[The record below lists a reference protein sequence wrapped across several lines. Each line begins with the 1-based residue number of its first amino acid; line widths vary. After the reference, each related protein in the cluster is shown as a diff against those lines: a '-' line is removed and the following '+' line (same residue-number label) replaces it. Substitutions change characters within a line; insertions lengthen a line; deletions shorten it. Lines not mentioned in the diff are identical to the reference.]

1 MFLKNFL
8 AGFISLFFISSGV
21 FSADLSNYTNAN
33 MDWKQFEGESVTVLL
48 SKHPWQE
55 QIEPLIPEFEELTG
69 IDVKLKLLPENQYLT
84 KVPADMEAGT
94 FKFDVFMTQLYEA
107 PKFCGE
113 KWLAD
118 LEPLINDPSITDPNW
133 YNYNDFFAG
142 ARDVAV
148 IGNTYLSHIAITA
161 ESQVLVYRKDILD
174 ELGISVPG
182 TMDELL
188 AAATK
193 ITESGKAYGITTR
206 GGPAIW
212 WPGLGYLASYGGEY
226 LDSNLDIA
234 INSPESIA
242 GADFYVKL
250 AQQAPPGVT
259 NFDWDEINTAMLSG
273 QAAMFLDSSVIYP
286 RLQDASISEV
296 VGKVGVAPFPTGPKG
311 AKPNSHYWTV
321 SMNEATEN
329 KKAAWLFLQWAT
341 SPDMQSRLA
350 LAGILGPRTSSWEV
364 DGLSEQLGD
373 EFLDA
378 AKKSL
383 GGAVI
388 PRVTPGFFERV
399 DIFRAEMQ
407 EAILGNKD
415 AESAMNA
422 TADAWSKL

>member
-1 MFLKNFL
+1 MFIKKFIIGFAFL
-8 AGFISLFFISSGV
+8 FATSV
-21 FSADLSNYTNAN
+21 ANSADLSQYTNAN
-33 MDWKQFEGESVTVLL
+33 IDWKQFAGESVSVLL

-55 QIEPLIPEFEELTG
+55 QIEPFIPEFEELTG
-69 IDVKLKLLPENQYLT
+69 MKVNLKKLPENQFLT

-94 FKFDVFMTQLYEA
+94 FKFDIFMTQLYEA
-107 PKFCGE
+107 PKFCSE
-113 KWLAD
+113 NWLAD
-118 LEPLINDPSITDPNW
+118 LEPLINDASVTDPNW
-133 YNYNDFFAG
+133 YKYDDFFSG

-174 ELGISVPG
+174 ELNISVPT

-188 AAATK
+188 DAATK
-193 ITESGKAYGITTR
+193 ITESGKAYGIATR

-226 LDSNLDIA
+226 LDSDLNIA
-234 INSPESIA
+234 INSPGSIA
-242 GADFYVKL
+242 GADFYIKL

-273 QAAMFLDSSVIYP
+273 QAAMFVDSSVIYP
-286 RLQDASISEV
+286 RLQNAEISEV
-296 VGKVGVAPFPTGPKG
+296 VGKIGVAPFPKGPKG

-321 SMNEATEN
+321 SMNSETVN

-350 LAGILGPRTSSWEV
+350 LAGILGPRTSAWEV

-383 GGAVI
+383 NGAVI

-407 EAILGNKD
+407 EAILGNKT
-415 AESAMNA
+415 ATEAMNV